1 MSCHFQELVDSTKWK
16 SFLGRLQQEQELFLS
31 PEEESDSHSTESDT
45 QMLQQFGQKT
55 GPEYHVQSHS
65 TNSPFYSEHIFPVR
79 SGPGTADVKS
89 ENDFG
94 SLVARPAL
102 GISNRDASPSMVY
115 DRRYQYTK
123 PPRPVVVTLDMGSD
137 LSDVE
142 VNIKNKFKWTW
153 LDELDKNG
161 DLLREY
167 VQKTDQPGEAF
178 CAWCKDCIKYGSSGK
193 KTIHSHASSVKHAKA
208 RSAFV
213 Y

>member
-1 MSCHFQELVDSTKWK
+1 MKWK
-16 SFLGRLQQEQELFLS
+16 TFLENLQQEQGLFTS
-31 PEEESDSHSTESDT
+31 HEEESDSQSVESDT
-45 QMLQQFGQKT
+45 PVLQGSQKIDP
-55 GPEYHVQSHS
+55 GYRVQSH
-65 TNSPFYSEHIFPVR
+65 TRNSQFYSELTGGIRCGEGNPI
-79 SGPGTADVKS
+79 VKS

-94 SLVARPAL
+94 SLVAGPAL
-102 GISNRDASPSMVY
+102 GISSRDASPSMVY

-123 PPRPVVVTLDMGSD
+123 PRHIVVTLEMGSD

-142 VNIKNKFKWTW
+142 ANIKNKFKWTW